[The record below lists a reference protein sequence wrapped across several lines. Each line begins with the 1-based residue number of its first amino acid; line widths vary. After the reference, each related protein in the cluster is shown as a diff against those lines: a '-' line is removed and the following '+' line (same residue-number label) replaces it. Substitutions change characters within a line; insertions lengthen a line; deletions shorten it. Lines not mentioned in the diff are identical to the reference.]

1 MLKVEKVAATP
12 RKRKYT
18 KRLDP
23 VVIRKMIADYEH
35 NGMTRDEVCGKYGVS
50 AAVFYKHT
58 KMARARLRAQNKSAN
73 ISPPM
78 STTVTLDTP
87 TEPETAFA
95 MLEMQSIDR
104 EWLEL
109 GELDM
114 DTLRYIRGACIM
126 FDKTTAQIIDDL
138 VVAAREI
145 GVEIHAQKA

>member
-12 RKRKYT
+12 KKRKYT

-58 KMARARLRAQNKSAN
+58 KMARARLRAQNKSAKM
-73 ISPPM
+73 SPPVA
-78 STTVTLDTP
+78 TTVTLDTP
-87 TEPETAFA
+87 TVPETAFA
-95 MLEMQSIDR
+95 MLEQSIDR

-109 GELDM
+109 EELDM

-126 FDKTTAQIIDDL
+126 FDKTTAEIIDDL
-138 VVAAREI
+138 VSAAREI
-145 GVEIHAQKA
+145 GVEIHAKKA